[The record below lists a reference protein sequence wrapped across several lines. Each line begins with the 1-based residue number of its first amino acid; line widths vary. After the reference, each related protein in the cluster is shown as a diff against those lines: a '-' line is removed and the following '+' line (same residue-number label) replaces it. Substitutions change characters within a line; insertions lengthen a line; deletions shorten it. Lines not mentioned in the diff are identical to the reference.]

1 MYERKVSDILT
12 LMAEIGGLHKA
23 LFTIGMILV
32 SFVAQKVFM
41 SNVVRHIYQVRNYE
55 NIKSSEQ
62 LKFQDDYDDEEQE
75 VNPNLKKSHTFTPYV
90 NRKIT
95 NE

>member
-41 SNVVRHIYQVRNYE
+41 SNVVRRIYQVRNYE
-55 NIKSSEQ
+55 NIRSSEQ

>member
-1 MYERKVSDILT
+1 MYERKVSDILS

-41 SNVVRHIYQVRNYE
+41 SNVVRRIYQVRNYD

-62 LKFQDDYDDEEQE
+62 LKFQDDDDDEEQE
-75 VNPNLKKSHTFTPYV
+75 VRPNLKKSHTFTPYV

>member
-1 MYERKVSDILT
+1 MYERKVSDILS

-41 SNVVRHIYQVRNYE
+41 SNVVRRIYQVRNYE

>member
-1 MYERKVSDILT
+1 
-12 LMAEIGGLHKA
+12 
-23 LFTIGMILV
+23 
-32 SFVAQKVFM
+32 M
-41 SNVVRHIYQVRNYE
+41 SNVVRRIYQVRNYE

-75 VNPNLKKSHTFTPYV
+75 NNPNLKKSHTFTPYV

-95 NE
+95 NQ

>member
-41 SNVVRHIYQVRNYE
+41 SNVVRRIYQVRNYD

>member
-41 SNVVRHIYQVRNYE
+41 SNVVRRIYQVRNYE

-75 VNPNLKKSHTFTPYV
+75 VRPNLKKSHTFTPYV

>member
-41 SNVVRHIYQVRNYE
+41 SNVVRRIYQVRNYE

>member
-1 MYERKVSDILT
+1 
-12 LMAEIGGLHKA
+12 MAEIGGLHKA

-41 SNVVRHIYQVRNYE
+41 SNVVRRIYQVRNYE